1 MSKDVDARGVARLL
15 GIPYRTLM
23 HWVTTGLVSPG
34 ASSQS
39 GRRRR
44 VRFGPEDIHEVRLIS
59 ELRRHLS
66 GPQLRN
72 ALNYLRRLGHNP
84 LSSGRFMVVELHSGR
99 KEFIKLVGSREAI
112 RLVRQEPVSQRSLI
126 PYTEEELEAGLKT
139 GKIRV
144 LFRSD

>member
-1 MSKDVDARGVARLL
+1 MNKDCNPREVSRFL

-23 HWVTTGLVSPG
+23 HWVATGLVSAA
-34 ASSQS
+34 ASSRS
-39 GRRRR
+39 GGRRR
-44 VRFGPEDIHEVRLIS
+44 VRFGPEDIHEIRLIS

-84 LSSGRFMVVELHSGR
+84 LSSGRFMVVELYSGR
-99 KEFIKLVGSREAI
+99 KEFIKVVRSREAI
-112 RLVRQEPVSQRSLI
+112 RLLRQEPLGQRSLI
-126 PYTEEELEAGLKT
+126 PYTEEEIEAGLKT

-144 LFRSD
+144 LFKSG